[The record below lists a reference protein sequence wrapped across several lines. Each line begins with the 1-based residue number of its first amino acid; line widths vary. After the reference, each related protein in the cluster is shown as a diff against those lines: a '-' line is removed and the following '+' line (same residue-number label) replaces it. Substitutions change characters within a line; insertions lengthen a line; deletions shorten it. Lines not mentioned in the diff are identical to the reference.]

1 MSSETSVK
9 KDREPQKAPSSDT
22 NKQHD
27 FDLDKLA
34 EIVQKVQSNQENAAN
49 ILKVFEM
56 LGQQQKS
63 GNEQLD
69 ITPNRNFAKLL
80 YFFQGNFDKIKK

>member
-1 MSSETSVK
+1 MSADTTVK
-9 KDREPQKAPSSDT
+9 KEQEPQKASSST
-22 NKQHD
+22 TSKQHD

-34 EIVQKVQSNQENAAN
+34 EIVQKVQSSQENAAN

-56 LGQQQKS
+56 LGQQQKL

-69 ITPNRNFAKLL
+69 ITANQNFAQLQ
-80 YFFQGNFDKIKK
+80 YFYQGNFKKIK